1 MTYEVWFFWFYVWIL
16 QVFIHKIKKYFE
28 KVSKKQ
34 LIGPQKESFWG
45 SILLNF
51 TQLHWIHKKQENL
64 IKRFPE
70 KDQWIILKPCR
81 NTMPQIWVDR
91 NFNQQH
97 IYGRWQ
103 SISDLLH
110 SYNKLEKPKH
120 ICLNFREIFYQ
131 IKCTIF
137 LSTHWYLWYPTLW
150 KKSYSFQEKDKKNNF
165 GPVCAIFA
173 VNMGKR
179 KLWRKNNVQGF
190 SIFVILHF
198 PA

>member
-1 MTYEVWFFWFYVWIL
+1 MDHFEPL
-16 QVFIHKIKKYFE
+16 QEYYA
-28 KVSKKQ
+28 
-34 LIGPQKESFWG
+34 
-45 SILLNF
+45 
-51 TQLHWIHKKQENL
+51 
-64 IKRFPE
+64 
-70 KDQWIILKPCR
+70 
-81 NTMPQIWVDR
+81 QIWVDR

-137 LSTHWYLWYPTLW
+137 LSTQWYFWYPTLW
-150 KKSYSFQEKDKKNNF
+150 KKSYWFQEKDKKNNF

-173 VNMGKR
+173 VNMG
-179 KLWRKNNVQGF
+179 F

-198 PA
+198 PAKIEELQLKKFRKKDEVITLGLFRSILFEFQSWQNFPNKSSSVT